1 MPNKNHALV
10 ALFALTAIGIGSLCI
25 SVFANEQ
32 QQQRTIMN
40 DPRRGMITT
49 LEARGPHPSIGDQA
63 QTFDRF
69 VGTWDCDYASF
80 KEDGT
85 TEHAKGEVIFGWVL
99 DGRAVQDIWTWID
112 KDTSGERKLG
122 TTVRFFDPKI
132 GKWRTPRLL
141 GQSCK
146 DRGAIDSSFLSVDLE
161 ETRWSCYL
169 HCRTEPF
176 GHGFGAG
183 VDINLAQGRVPGID
197 EPVRCPGGD
206 DDDIA
211 RLHFALLIAGHAS
224 SLSLLHDNDFIVVVP
239 VQFGPASWRRVH
251 QKKGNVY
258 PMFLPDKFM
267 RHVDKR

>member
-10 ALFALTAIGIGSLCI
+10 GLFALTAIGIGSLCI

-32 QQQRTIMN
+32 QQRTIMH
-40 DPRRGMITT
+40 DPRRDMITT

-112 KDTSGERKLG
+112 KDTSGGRKLG

-132 GKWRTPRLL
+132 GMWRIVWIDPV
-141 GQSCK
+141 SY
-146 DRGAIDSSFLSVDLE
+146 AIK
-161 ETRWSCYL
+161 
-169 HCRTEPF
+169 
-176 GHGFGAG
+176 
-183 VDINLAQGRVPGID
+183 I
-197 EPVRCPGGD
+197 
-206 DDDIA
+206 
-211 RLHFALLIAGHAS
+211 LIAIGDRIVLEYRHEACGCDGRLTTSAEFIHWRGESPAMMAGHSA
-224 SLSLLHDNDFIVVVP
+224 H
-239 VQFGPASWRRVH
+239 RRI
-251 QKKGNVY
+251 
-258 PMFLPDKFM
+258 PF
-267 RHVDKR
+267 KRRNAARRKM